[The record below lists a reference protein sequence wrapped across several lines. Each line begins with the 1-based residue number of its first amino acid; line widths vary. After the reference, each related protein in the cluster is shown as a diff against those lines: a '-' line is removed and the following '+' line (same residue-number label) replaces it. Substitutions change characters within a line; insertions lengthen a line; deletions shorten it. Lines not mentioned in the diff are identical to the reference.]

1 MSTKTKRKPQR
12 APHDQLTLLLSPE
25 DGARARG
32 AAADY
37 GMTLTEYVATLI
49 RGEQRFPVPAS
60 HARLGGCILDAV
72 WALEQPEPNVAEA
85 VRLLREAQ
93 RFGAE
98 FARAQLPAFNA
109 SHTLD
114 VPWDSP
120 DRPERR
126 A

>member
-1 MSTKTKRKPQR
+1 MD
-12 APHDQLTLLLSPE
+12 A
-25 DGARARG
+25 AR
-32 AAADY
+32 
-37 GMTLTEYVATLI
+37 
-49 RGEQRFPVPAS
+49 
-60 HARLGGCILDAV
+60 
-72 WALEQPEPNVAEA
+72 ALEQPEPNVAEA

-109 SHTLD
+109 SHALD
-114 VPWDSP
+114 MPWDSP